1 MSHMCVGSTTDQDV
15 QMSLEEESQQHGDLV
30 QGDFLDTYRNL
41 SYKAIMGSIWVAEF
55 CGQAEFVVKIDDDCF
70 LDLYEVK
77 NMLAVDNQLGREGA
91 KGERCFICPGFP
103 NSDNCPYKHL
113 CRFTHLQEST
123 SRVSSTIPTGR

>member
-1 MSHMCVGSTTDQDV
+1 MYNRVWNRWSTTQHYSVDMSHICVGATTDQDV

-41 SYKAIMGSIWVAEF
+41 SYKAIMGSLWVAEF

-77 NMLAVDNQLGREGA
+77 YVNLL
-91 KGERCFICPGFP
+91 
-103 NSDNCPYKHL
+103 
-113 CRFTHLQEST
+113 
-123 SRVSSTIPTGR
+123 